1 MRIRPDRLT
10 AYSAFAALAF
20 GAAGTLFERADPSVL
35 SAEPPEFASW
45 AREHSDALLAQSALF
60 SLGSAPLLVFFAG
73 LRAVLHQN
81 VSRREASRVDL
92 SLVVLGGGAL
102 WVSLQLLGQ
111 AIQVSMASAAAHGEA
126 DAIVASLGD
135 LMRVPLRWA
144 SLALGAALGTTAV
157 VALRDEALPRW
168 LGWLSAAAGG
178 VQIVSAAVSPVGER
192 SRSKDVLTYLPYP
205 VFVAW
210 MVSVAVRLLRE
221 GARSSIKRVPGW
233 TNAGGGDIAPP
244 TLRA

>member
-1 MRIRPDRLT
+1 MRIRPARLT
-10 AYSAFAALAF
+10 AYSAFAALAL

-45 AREHSDALLAQSALF
+45 AREHSGALLAQSALF
-60 SLGSAPLLVFFAG
+60 GLSSAPLLVFFAG
-73 LRAVLHQN
+73 LRAVLRQN
-81 VSRREASRVDL
+81 VSGRDASRVDL
-92 SLVVLGGGAL
+92 SLVVLGAGAL

-126 DAIVASLGD
+126 DALVASLGD

-144 SLALGAALGTTAV
+144 NLALGAALGATAV
-157 VALRDEALPRW
+157 VALRDHALPRW
-168 LGWLSAAAGG
+168 LGRLSTLAGA
-178 VQIVSAAVSPVGER
+178 VQVVSAAGSPVDGR
-192 SRSKDVLTYLPYP
+192 SRSKDVLAYLPYP

-210 MVSVAVRLLRE
+210 MVSVAVRLLRD
-221 GARSSIKRVPGW
+221 ARPPVTQVAGW
-233 TNAGGGDIAPP
+233 TNAGGADITPP